1 MAEGCYQNLF
11 PAKKIMPDLSPLW
24 LTLRIACFATLIAFG
39 FAVAFA
45 WIIARFSFWG
55 RDLLDAILTL
65 PLVMPP
71 TVLGYYLIVLWG
83 RNGWLGGWLNEHFGI
98 TLMFT
103 WQGAVL
109 AATVVA
115 FPLLFKSA
123 RAAFEGVDT
132 EYEKAARILG
142 DNEMQVFFRITL
154 PLAARG
160 LVAGTMLAFARA
172 MGDFGA
178 TLMVAGNIEGRTQ
191 TVAMA
196 VFDAVQVGD
205 YRLAN
210 TLVAIMSVVCVTILV
225 LTNKLAARRQG
236 GTR

>member
-1 MAEGCYQNLF
+1 
-11 PAKKIMPDLSPLW
+11 MPDLFPLW
-24 LTLRIACFATLIAFG
+24 LTLRIAFFATLIAFG

-45 WIIARFSFWG
+45 WIVARFTFWG

-71 TVLGYYLIVLWG
+71 TVLGYYLIVVWG
-83 RNGWLGGWLNEHFGI
+83 RNGWLGGWLYAHFGI
-98 TLMFT
+98 SLMFT

-123 RAAFEGVDT
+123 RAAFEGVNT

-142 DNEMQVFFRITL
+142 DNEIQVFFRVTL
-154 PLAARG
+154 PLSARG

-178 TLMVAGNIEGRTQ
+178 TLMIAGNIQGKTQ
-191 TVAMA
+191 TAAMA

-205 YRLAN
+205 YTLAN
-210 TLVAIMSVVCVTILV
+210 TLVGIMSVVCVTILV
-225 LTNKLAARRQG
+225 MTNKLAARRVNYE
-236 GTR
+236 T

>member
-1 MAEGCYQNLF
+1 
-11 PAKKIMPDLSPLW
+11 MPDLTPLW
-24 LTLRIACFATLIAFG
+24 LTLRIASCATLLAFA

-45 WIIARFSFWG
+45 WLTARFSFWG
-55 RDLLDAILTL
+55 RDFLDAVLTL

-71 TVLGYYLIVLWG
+71 TVLGYYLIVVWG
-83 RNGWLGGWLNEHFGI
+83 RNGWLGSWLNAHFGI
-98 TLMFT
+98 SLMFT

-123 RAAFEGVDT
+123 RAAFEGVNT
-132 EYEKAARILG
+132 EYEQAARILG
-142 DNEMQVFFRITL
+142 DNELRVFFRITL

-160 LVAGTMLAFARA
+160 LLAGTMLAFARA

-178 TLMVAGNIEGRTQ
+178 TLMVAGNIEGKTQ
-191 TVAMA
+191 TAAMA
-196 VFDAVQVGD
+196 VFDAVQAGD
-205 YRLAN
+205 YTLAN

-225 LTNKLAARRQG
+225 MTNKLANRGRAGR
-236 GTR
+236 

>member
-1 MAEGCYQNLF
+1 MAESCYQNYS
-11 PAKKIMPDLSPLW
+11 PPKNMPDLSPLW

-236 GTR
+236 GTK

>member
-1 MAEGCYQNLF
+1 
-11 PAKKIMPDLSPLW
+11 MPDLSPLW

-236 GTR
+236 GTK

>member
-1 MAEGCYQNLF
+1 
-11 PAKKIMPDLSPLW
+11 MPDLFPLW
-24 LTLRIACFATLIAFG
+24 LTLRVAFFATLIAFG

-45 WIIARFSFWG
+45 WVIARFNFWG
-55 RDLLDAILTL
+55 RDLLDAVLTL

-71 TVLGYYLIVLWG
+71 TVLGYYLIVVWG
-83 RNGWLGGWLNEHFGI
+83 RNGWLGGWLHARFGI
-98 TLMFT
+98 TLLFT

-123 RAAFEGVDT
+123 RAAFEGVNS

-142 DNEMQVFFRITL
+142 DSELQVFFRITL

-178 TLMVAGNIEGRTQ
+178 TLMVAGNIQGKTQ
-191 TVAMA
+191 TAAMA
-196 VFDAVQVGD
+196 VFDAVQMGD
-205 YRLAN
+205 YTMAN
-210 TLVAIMSVVCVTILV
+210 TLVGIMSVVCVTILV
-225 LTNKLAARRQG
+225 VTNKLAARRINP
-236 GTR
+236 

>member
-1 MAEGCYQNLF
+1 
-11 PAKKIMPDLSPLW
+11 MPDLSPLW
-24 LTLRIACFATLIAFG
+24 LTLRVACFATLIAFG

-45 WIIARFSFWG
+45 WITARLTFWG

-71 TVLGYYLIVLWG
+71 TVLGYYLIVVWG
-83 RNGWLGGWLNEHFGI
+83 RNGWLGGWLYEHLGI
-98 TLMFT
+98 ILMFT

-123 RAAFEGVDT
+123 RAAFEGVDS

-142 DNEMQVFFRITL
+142 DTEIQLFFRITL

-160 LVAGTMLAFARA
+160 LAAGTMLAFARA

-178 TLMVAGNIEGRTQ
+178 TLMVAGNIQGRTQ
-191 TVAMA
+191 TVSMA

-205 YRLAN
+205 YQLAN
-210 TLVAIMSVVCVTILV
+210 TLVVIMSLVCITILV
-225 LTNKLAARRQG
+225 MTNKLTARRQG
-236 GTR
+236 GTRQ

>member
-1 MAEGCYQNLF
+1 
-11 PAKKIMPDLSPLW
+11 MPDLFPLW
-24 LTLRIACFATLIAFG
+24 LTLRIAFFATLIAFG

-45 WIIARFSFWG
+45 WIVARFSFWG

-71 TVLGYYLIVLWG
+71 TVLGYYLIVFWG
-83 RNGWLGGWLNEHFGI
+83 RNGWLGGWLHGHLGI

-123 RAAFEGVDT
+123 RAAFEGVNT

-142 DNEMQVFFRITL
+142 DTEVQVFFRITL
-154 PLAARG
+154 PLSARG
-160 LVAGTMLAFARA
+160 LIAGTMLAFARA

-178 TLMVAGNIEGRTQ
+178 TLMIAGNIQGKTQ
-191 TVAMA
+191 TAAMA
-196 VFDAVQVGD
+196 VFDAVQAGD

-210 TLVAIMSVVCVTILV
+210 TLVAIMSVVCITILV
-225 LTNKLAARRQG
+225 MTNKLAARRLNHE
-236 GTR
+236 T

>member
-1 MAEGCYQNLF
+1 
-11 PAKKIMPDLSPLW
+11 MPDLSPLW
-24 LTLRIACFATLIAFG
+24 LTLRIASLATLIVFV

-45 WIIARFSFWG
+45 WIIARFTFWG
-55 RDLLDAILTL
+55 RDLLDAFLTL

-71 TVLGYYLIVLWG
+71 TVLGYYLIVVWG
-83 RNGWLGGWLNEHFGI
+83 RNGWLGAWLHVHLGI
-98 TLMFT
+98 SLMFT

-123 RAAFEGVDT
+123 RAAFEGVNS

-142 DNEMQVFFRITL
+142 DNEIQVFFRVTL
-154 PLAARG
+154 PLSARG

-178 TLMVAGNIEGRTQ
+178 TLMIAGNIQGKTQ
-191 TVAMA
+191 TAAMA

-205 YRLAN
+205 YVLAN

-225 LTNKLAARRQG
+225 MTNKLGAKRIQ
-236 GTR
+236 

>member
-1 MAEGCYQNLF
+1 
-11 PAKKIMPDLSPLW
+11 MPDLSPLW
-24 LTLRIACFATLIAFG
+24 LTLRIACLATLIAFA

-45 WIIARFSFWG
+45 WITARCTFWG

-71 TVLGYYLIVLWG
+71 TVLGYYLIVVWG
-83 RNGWLGGWLNEHFGI
+83 RNGWLGSWLYEHLGM

-142 DNEMQVFFRITL
+142 DTELQIFFRITL

-178 TLMVAGNIEGRTQ
+178 TLMVAGNIQGKTQ
-191 TVAMA
+191 TAAMA
-196 VFDAVQVGD
+196 VFDAVQAGD
-205 YRLAN
+205 YALAN
-210 TLVAIMSVVCVTILV
+210 TLVTIMSVVCVTILV
-225 LTNKLAARRQG
+225 MTNKLAARRGQQ
-236 GTR
+236 

>member
-1 MAEGCYQNLF
+1 
-11 PAKKIMPDLSPLW
+11 
-24 LTLRIACFATLIAFG
+24 
-39 FAVAFA
+39 VAFA
-45 WIIARFSFWG
+45 WITARFSFWG

-71 TVLGYYLIVLWG
+71 TVLGYYLIVVWG
-83 RNGWLGGWLNEHFGI
+83 RNGWLGSWLHEHLGI
-98 TLMFT
+98 SLMFT

-123 RAAFEGVDT
+123 RAAFEGVEV

-142 DNEMQVFFRITL
+142 DTEIQLFFRITL

-160 LVAGTMLAFARA
+160 LMAGTMLAFARA

-210 TLVAIMSVVCVTILV
+210 TLVVIMSLVCVTILV
-225 LTNKLAARRQG
+225 LTNKLGARRVRQ
-236 GTR
+236 

>member
-1 MAEGCYQNLF
+1 
-11 PAKKIMPDLSPLW
+11 MPDLFPLW
-24 LTLRIACFATLIAFG
+24 LTLRIAFCATIIAFG

-45 WIIARFSFWG
+45 WIIARFTFWG
-55 RDLLDAILTL
+55 RDFLDAVLTL

-71 TVLGYYLIVLWG
+71 TVLGYYLIVVWG
-83 RNGWLGGWLNEHFGI
+83 RNGWLGGWLNSHFGVS
-98 TLMFT
+98 LMFT

-123 RAAFEGVDT
+123 RAAFEGVDS

-142 DNEMQVFFRITL
+142 DNEIQVFFRVTL

-178 TLMVAGNIEGRTQ
+178 TLMVAGNIQGKTQ
-191 TVAMA
+191 TAAMA
-196 VFDAVQVGD
+196 VFDAVQLGD
-205 YRLAN
+205 YTLAN
-210 TLVAIMSVVCVTILV
+210 TLVVIMSVVCVTILV
-225 LTNKLAARRQG
+225 LTNKLATKRVR
-236 GTR
+236 

>member
-1 MAEGCYQNLF
+1 
-11 PAKKIMPDLSPLW
+11 MPDLFPLW
-24 LTLRIACFATLIAFG
+24 LTLRVAFCATLIAFG
-39 FAVAFA
+39 FAVGFA
-45 WIIARFSFWG
+45 WITARFRFWG
-55 RDLLDAILTL
+55 RDLLDAVLTL

-71 TVLGYYLIVLWG
+71 TVLGYYLIVVWG
-83 RNGWLGGWLNEHFGI
+83 RNGWLGGWLHAHFGI
-98 TLMFT
+98 SLMFT
-103 WQGAVL
+103 WQGAVM

-123 RAAFEGVDT
+123 RAAFEGVNC

-142 DNEMQVFFRITL
+142 DTEWQVFFRITL
-154 PLAARG
+154 PLASRG

-178 TLMVAGNIEGRTQ
+178 TLMIAGNIQGKTQ
-191 TVAMA
+191 TAAMA

-210 TLVAIMSVVCVTILV
+210 TLVVIMSLVCVTILV
-225 LTNKLAARRQG
+225 ITNKLGAKRQRG
-236 GTR
+236 SRS

>member
-1 MAEGCYQNLF
+1 
-11 PAKKIMPDLSPLW
+11 MPDLFPLW
-24 LTLRIACFATLIAFG
+24 LTLRIAFFATLIAFG

-45 WIIARFSFWG
+45 WIVARFTFWG

-71 TVLGYYLIVLWG
+71 TVLGYYLIVVWG
-83 RNGWLGGWLNEHFGI
+83 RNGWLGGWLYAHLGI
-98 TLMFT
+98 SLMFT

-123 RAAFEGVDT
+123 RAAFEGVNT

-142 DNEMQVFFRITL
+142 DNEIQVFFRVTL

-178 TLMVAGNIEGRTQ
+178 TLMIAGNIQGKTQ
-191 TVAMA
+191 TAAMA

-205 YRLAN
+205 YTLAN
-210 TLVAIMSVVCVTILV
+210 TLVGIMSVVCITILV
-225 LTNKLAARRQG
+225 MTNKLAARRVNYE
-236 GTR
+236 T

>member
-1 MAEGCYQNLF
+1 M
-11 PAKKIMPDLSPLW
+11 MPDLFPLW
-24 LTLRIACFATLIAFG
+24 LTLRVAFFATAIAFG

-45 WIIARFSFWG
+45 WVIARFSFWG
-55 RDLLDAILTL
+55 RDLLDAVLTL

-71 TVLGYYLIVLWG
+71 TVLGYYLIVVWG
-83 RNGWLGGWLNEHFGI
+83 RNGWLGGWLHTHFGI

-123 RAAFEGVDT
+123 RAAFEGVNS

-142 DNEMQVFFRITL
+142 DSELRVFFRITL

-178 TLMVAGNIEGRTQ
+178 TLMVAGNIQGKTQ
-191 TVAMA
+191 TAAMA
-196 VFDAVQVGD
+196 VFDAVQMGD
-205 YRLAN
+205 YTLAN

-225 LTNKLAARRQG
+225 ATNKLGAV
-236 GTR
+236 TK

>member
-1 MAEGCYQNLF
+1 
-11 PAKKIMPDLSPLW
+11 MPDLFPLW
-24 LTLRIACFATLIAFG
+24 LTLRVAFFATVIAFG

-45 WIIARFSFWG
+45 WVIARFNFWG
-55 RDLLDAILTL
+55 RDLLDAVLTL

-71 TVLGYYLIVLWG
+71 TVLGYYLIVVWG
-83 RNGWLGGWLNEHFGI
+83 RNGWLGGWLHARFGV

-123 RAAFEGVDT
+123 RAAFEGVNS
-132 EYEKAARILG
+132 EHEKAARILG
-142 DNEMQVFFRITL
+142 DSELQVFFRITL

-178 TLMVAGNIEGRTQ
+178 TLMVAGNIQGKTQ
-191 TVAMA
+191 TAAMA
-196 VFDAVQVGD
+196 VFDAVQMGD
-205 YRLAN
+205 YTLAN

-225 LTNKLAARRQG
+225 ATNKLGAV
-236 GTR
+236 TK

>member
-1 MAEGCYQNLF
+1 
-11 PAKKIMPDLSPLW
+11 MPLLW
-24 LTLRIACFATLIAFG
+24 
-39 FAVAFA
+39 
-45 WIIARFSFWG
+45 W
-55 RDLLDAILTL
+55 
-65 PLVMPP
+65 P
-71 TVLGYYLIVLWG
+71 
-83 RNGWLGGWLNEHFGI
+83 
-98 TLMFT
+98 
-103 WQGAVL
+103 
-109 AATVVA
+109 

-178 TLMVAGNIEGRTQ
+178 TLMVAGNIQGRTQ
-191 TVAMA
+191 TAAMA

-210 TLVAIMSVVCVTILV
+210 TLVVIMSVVCVTILV
-225 LTNKLAARRQG
+225 MTNKLAARRQG
-236 GTR
+236 GTRQ

>member
-1 MAEGCYQNLF
+1 
-11 PAKKIMPDLSPLW
+11 MPDLFPLW
-24 LTLRIACFATLIAFG
+24 LTLRIAFFATLIAFG

-45 WIIARFSFWG
+45 WIVARFTFWG

-71 TVLGYYLIVLWG
+71 TVLGYYLIVVWG
-83 RNGWLGGWLNEHFGI
+83 RNGWLGGWLYAHLGI
-98 TLMFT
+98 SLMFT

-123 RAAFEGVDT
+123 RAAFEGVNT

-142 DNEMQVFFRITL
+142 DNEIQVFFRVTL
-154 PLAARG
+154 PLSARG

-178 TLMVAGNIEGRTQ
+178 TLMIAGNIQGKTQ
-191 TVAMA
+191 TAAMA

-205 YRLAN
+205 YTLAN
-210 TLVAIMSVVCVTILV
+210 TLVGIMSVVCVTILV
-225 LTNKLAARRQG
+225 MTNKLAARRVNYE
-236 GTR
+236 T

>member
-1 MAEGCYQNLF
+1 
-11 PAKKIMPDLSPLW
+11 MPDLFPLW
-24 LTLRIACFATLIAFG
+24 LTLRVAFFATVIAFG

-45 WIIARFSFWG
+45 WIIARFNFWG
-55 RDLLDAILTL
+55 HDLLDAVLTL

-71 TVLGYYLIVLWG
+71 TVLGYYLIVVWG
-83 RNGWLGGWLNEHFGI
+83 RNGWLGGWLHARFGI

-123 RAAFEGVDT
+123 RAAFEGVNS

-142 DNEMQVFFRITL
+142 DSELQVFFRITL

-178 TLMVAGNIEGRTQ
+178 TLMVAGNIQGKTQ
-191 TVAMA
+191 TAAMA
-196 VFDAVQVGD
+196 VFDAVQMGD
-205 YRLAN
+205 YALAN
-210 TLVAIMSVVCVTILV
+210 TLVVIMSVVCVTILV
-225 LTNKLAARRQG
+225 VTNKLAARRANP
-236 GTR
+236 

>member
-1 MAEGCYQNLF
+1 
-11 PAKKIMPDLSPLW
+11 MPDLSPLW
-24 LTLRIACFATLIAFG
+24 LTLRIACCATLIAFG

-45 WIIARFSFWG
+45 WVTARFTFPG
-55 RDLLDAILTL
+55 RDLLDAVLTL

-71 TVLGYYLIVLWG
+71 TVLGYYLIVVWG
-83 RNGWLGGWLNEHFGI
+83 RNGWLGSWLYEHLDI

-123 RAAFEGVDT
+123 RAAFEGVNV

-142 DNEMQVFFRITL
+142 DTELQVFFRITL

-205 YRLAN
+205 YGLAN
-210 TLVAIMSVVCVTILV
+210 TLVVIMSLVCITILV
-225 LTNKLAARRQG
+225 LTNKL
-236 GTR
+236 GTRRVRS

>member
-1 MAEGCYQNLF
+1 
-11 PAKKIMPDLSPLW
+11 MPDLTPLW
-24 LTLRIACFATLIAFG
+24 LTLRIASCATLIAFA

-45 WIIARFSFWG
+45 WLTARFAFWG
-55 RDLLDAILTL
+55 RDFLDAVLTL

-71 TVLGYYLIVLWG
+71 TVLGYYLIVVWG
-83 RNGWLGGWLNEHFGI
+83 RNGWLGSWLHAHLGLS
-98 TLMFT
+98 LMFT

-123 RAAFEGVDT
+123 RAAFEGVST
-132 EYEKAARILG
+132 EYEQAARILG
-142 DNEMQVFFRITL
+142 DNELWVFFRITL

-160 LVAGTMLAFARA
+160 LLAGTMLAFARA

-178 TLMVAGNIEGRTQ
+178 TLMVAGNIEGKTQ
-191 TVAMA
+191 TAAMA
-196 VFDAVQVGD
+196 VFDAVQAGN
-205 YRLAN
+205 YTLAN

-225 LTNKLAARRQG
+225 MTNKLANRGRAGR
-236 GTR
+236 

>member
-1 MAEGCYQNLF
+1 
-11 PAKKIMPDLSPLW
+11 MPDLSPLW
-24 LTLRIACFATLIAFG
+24 LTLRIASLATLIVFV

-45 WIIARFSFWG
+45 WIIARFTFWG
-55 RDLLDAILTL
+55 RDLLDAFLTL
-65 PLVMPP
+65 PLVKPP
-71 TVLGYYLIVLWG
+71 TVLGYYLIVVWG
-83 RNGWLGGWLNEHFGI
+83 RNGWLGAWLHVHLGI
-98 TLMFT
+98 SLMFT

-123 RAAFEGVDT
+123 RAAFEGVNSD
-132 EYEKAARILG
+132 YEKAARILG
-142 DNEMQVFFRITL
+142 DNELQVFFRVTL

-178 TLMVAGNIEGRTQ
+178 TLMIAGNIQGKTQ
-191 TVAMA
+191 TAAMA

-205 YRLAN
+205 YTLAN
-210 TLVAIMSVVCVTILV
+210 TLVGIMSVVCVTILV
-225 LTNKLAARRQG
+225 MTNKLAARRVNYE
-236 GTR
+236 T

>member
-1 MAEGCYQNLF
+1 
-11 PAKKIMPDLSPLW
+11 MPDLSPLW
-24 LTLRIACFATLIAFG
+24 LTLRVACFATLIAFG

-45 WIIARFSFWG
+45 WITARFTFWG
-55 RDLLDAILTL
+55 RDLLDAVLTL

-71 TVLGYYLIVLWG
+71 TVLGYYLIVVWG
-83 RNGWLGGWLNEHFGI
+83 RNGWLGGWLYEHLGM

-142 DNEMQVFFRITL
+142 DTELQIFFRITL

-178 TLMVAGNIEGRTQ
+178 TLMVAGNIQGKTQ
-191 TVAMA
+191 TAAMA
-196 VFDAVQVGD
+196 VFDAVQAGD
-205 YRLAN
+205 YALAN
-210 TLVAIMSVVCVTILV
+210 TLVVIMSVVCVSILV
-225 LTNKLAARRQG
+225 MTNKLAAKRVQQ
-236 GTR
+236 